1 VGREPAVAERFDH
14 AAAAPADLEGAE
26 DIGDGRLDL
35 LVGIHADL
43 TVEVVDVSD
52 RQRQAQLAATGG
64 RLLRLLHT
72 LAQDV
77 QLDRGHRAF
86 EPQQELVV
94 EVAQVVDT
102 IGVGDEGVGH
112 LAELQQPL
120 EVGGVPRQ
128 P

>member
-1 VGREPAVAERFDH
+1 LTTPQQLPLTSKARKTSA
-14 AAAAPADLEGAE
+14 
-26 DIGDGRLDL
+26 DGRLDL

-86 EPQQELVV
+86 EAEQELVV

-120 EVGGVPRQ
+120 EVGGVSRQ